1 MAYDSE
7 AQYEVAKA
15 AFDKIHAIRTQSK
28 RKENTIRKIFVKF
41 QIEALL
47 PPPKTVLDW
56 IEPEQGSSSVVPSK
70 IHVKEAVQWL
80 KSALLWAHRDPALKE
95 TVIKLLGSTHVTK
108 NFEYAK
114 IFVELKEY
122 FDKHQDSAFSNKETK
137 EILDKLELESAM
149 GGCGLKTHEAFTVVP
164 DSSEQHGAEA
174 SILKAQKEGNVRET
188 KTGQATDPPPA
199 EVLTAA
205 GSGINA
211 VRSASRNRLATEH
224 CPLSNEALWHNFV
237 ANLFGVFDHAIQT
250 PVQTLNPECVRSGT
264 V

>member
-7 AQYEVAKA
+7 AQYEAAKA
-15 AFDKIHAIRTQSK
+15 AFDKIHAIRSQSK
-28 RKENTIRKIFVKF
+28 RKQNTIRKIFFKI

-56 IEPEQGSSSVVPSK
+56 IEPEQQVVPSK
-70 IHVKEAVQWL
+70 ILVKEAVQWL
-80 KSALLWAHRDPALKE
+80 KPALLWAHRDPALKE
-95 TVIKLLGSTHVTK
+95 TVIKLLGSPHVTK

-122 FDKHQDSAFSNKETK
+122 FDKHQDSAFGNKQTK
-137 EILDKLELESAM
+137 EIFDKLELESATM
-149 GGCGLKTHEAFTVVP
+149 GGCDLKTHEAFNVVP
-164 DSSEQHGAEA
+164 DRSEQHEAEA
-174 SILKAQKEGNVRET
+174 SSLKAQKEGNIG
-188 KTGQATDPPPA
+188 KTRSGRAAEPPPA
-199 EVLTAA
+199 EILAAA
-205 GSGINA
+205 GCGMNA
-211 VRSASRNRLATEH
+211 VRSASRNRLGTEH

-237 ANLFGVFDHAIQT
+237 VNLFGVLDHAIQT